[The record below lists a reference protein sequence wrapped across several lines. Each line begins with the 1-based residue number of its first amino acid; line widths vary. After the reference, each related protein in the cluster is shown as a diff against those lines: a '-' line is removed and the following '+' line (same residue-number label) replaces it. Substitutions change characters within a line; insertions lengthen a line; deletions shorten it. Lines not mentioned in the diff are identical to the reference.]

1 MDICLKKKK
10 NRKKWP
16 KRLVAAVYHNSNNPY
31 GIGYCWHCGRKIEI
45 KKRRIQKR

>member
-31 GIGYCWHCGRKIEI
+31 EFFEKII
-45 KKRRIQKR
+45 LK